1 MMLSTAV
8 LLGLTLGGLEI
19 DSHNWSEMATLTPTT
34 VDEGGYFGYGIA
46 SSGTVVIIGSPLQSA
61 GQAQVTFFSEAEPG
75 FDEVIELEPSDGEAG
90 DYFGSAVAVG
100 DLATE
105 PDEDGGVAFVGAFG
119 CNGTSDGGTN
129 LLVAGA
135 VYMYQDPDGSGSLV
149 ESIIIPLDQTGGQNF
164 GLALDFDASRL
175 VVGAPGT
182 STTSPELISHH
193 GCVYVYEFDSTG
205 TMTSE
210 TRIDPPT
217 PADQERFGYSVAI
230 DGDRLVVGELYGS
243 DGVLLG
249 GAVQVYDYQVS
260 VGWTHSATLVSDDPS
275 VNSYISFG
283 YRVDLQDDMIVV
295 SEVGYDSDAYADV
308 GAVFVFKYDGMNW
321 TQSQRID
328 PPIDMAI
335 SFWGTGLSLFSDPEG
350 GDAYLAIGAQGWT
363 NESVITGAAAMLAT
377 GEDGLFE
384 IERMVI
390 SEGAVDLSQVGA
402 NVVLIP
408 ELQLMA
414 VSSIEVTEAQG
425 GWVSI
430 FATTCSGDATGDEL
444 VNADDILE
452 IVADW
457 GEAGIHPSDLVQ
469 DYSVNLPDLLQLLAD
484 WGCNQTPV
492 SP

>member
-1 MMLSTAV
+1 MEQIIIARKILVRAPNWVGDVVMATPAFRCIR
-8 LLGLTLGGLEI
+8 ENFP
-19 DSHNWSEMATLTPTT
+19 DSHITLLIKKNLR
-34 VDEGGYFGYGIA
+34 GI
-46 SSGTVVIIGSPLQSA
+46 IDGSPW
-61 GQAQVTFFSEAEPG
+61 
-75 FDEVIELEPSDGEAG
+75 FDEVIELEPSDGETG

-119 CNGTSDGGTN
+119 CNGTNDEGTN
-129 LLVAGA
+129 LLAAGA

-149 ESIIIPLDQTGGQNF
+149 ESIITPWDQTGGQQF
-164 GLALDFDASRL
+164 GYGLDFDESRL
-175 VVGAPGT
+175 LVGANLT
-182 STTSPELISHH
+182 STVSPELISHH
-193 GCVYVYEFDSTG
+193 GCVYVYDFNSNG
-205 TMTSE
+205 TITNE

-217 PADQERFGYSVAI
+217 KLVEGRFGSSVAI
-230 DGDRLVVGELYGS
+230 DGDWLVVGELYGS
-243 DGVLLG
+243 AGTTYG
-249 GAVQVYDYQVS
+249 GAAHVYQYVES
-260 VGWTHSATLVSDDPS
+260 SGWTHSATLVSDDPS

-328 PPIDMAI
+328 PPIDMAN

-414 VSSIEVTEAQG
+414 VSSVEPTEAQG

-452 IVADW
+452 IVDDW
-457 GEAGIHPSDLVQ
+457 GQAGIHPSDLVQ

-484 WGCNQTPV
+484 WGCNQAPL